1 MKKGCFISAVVVFT
15 ILVGAVVY
23 FVKYKKDFFK
33 NFSKEKIIRVAV
45 NEFDK
50 KLNDVKSSVYRD
62 SMKIAV
68 HNFLEESKKVNFD
81 SAITRLQNVMD
92 EARFLY
98 HDGIVDSTDYNHI
111 KLILNRYE
119 RSKKNRN

>member
-1 MKKGCFISAVVVFT
+1 
-15 ILVGAVVY
+15 
-23 FVKYKKDFFK
+23 
-33 NFSKEKIIRVAV
+33 
-45 NEFDK
+45 
-50 KLNDVKSSVYRD
+50 
-62 SMKIAV
+62 MKIAV

>member
-15 ILVGAVVY
+15 ILVGTVVY

-33 NFSKEKIIRVAV
+33 NFSKDKIIDVAV
-45 NEFDK
+45 DEFDK
-50 KLNDVKSSVYRD
+50 KLNNVKTSVYRD

-68 HNFLEESKKVNFD
+68 HNFLNESKKYDFD
-81 SAITRLQNVMD
+81 SVVTRLQGVMD

-98 HDGIVDSTDYNHI
+98 HDGIVDSADFYHLEQTI
-111 KLILNRYE
+111 KHYE
-119 RSKKNRN
+119 RSEKNRN

>member
-15 ILVGAVVY
+15 ILVGIVVY

-33 NFSKEKIIRVAV
+33 NFSKDKIIGVAV
-45 NEFDK
+45 DEFDK
-50 KLNDVKSSVYRD
+50 KLNNVKASVYRD

-68 HNFLEESKKVNFD
+68 HNFLDESKKYNFD
-81 SAITRLQNVMD
+81 SAITRLQDVMD

-98 HDGIVDSTDYNHI
+98 HDGIVDSADFNHI
-111 KLILNRYE
+111 KQIINRYE
-119 RSKKNRN
+119 RSEKNRN

>member
-33 NFSKEKIIRVAV
+33 NFSKDKIMSMAV
-45 NEFDK
+45 DEFDK
-50 KLNDVKSSVYRD
+50 KLSNVKSSLYRD

-68 HNFLEESKKVNFD
+68 HNIVDESRKVNFD
-81 SAITRLQNVMD
+81 SAITRLQDVMD
-92 EARFLY
+92 EARSLY

-119 RSKKNRN
+119 RSEKNRN